1 MGAILLI
8 VLIVVPIAEIAL
20 FIEVGGFIGF
30 WPTMGIIILTAL
42 AGTALLRRQGLAVLR
57 KAQASLEENRF
68 PIDVVFD
75 GLCLLVAG
83 VFLLTP
89 GFFTDT
95 VGLLLFV
102 PPVRAAFGRALARV
116 LAARGGMEI
125 HGAGLFSGSRPGNVI
140 DGEFQDITPDGEP
153 PLEDGRRKEDSEDP
167 APHPKPGKD

>member
-102 PPVRAAFGRALARV
+102 PPVRAAIGRALARG